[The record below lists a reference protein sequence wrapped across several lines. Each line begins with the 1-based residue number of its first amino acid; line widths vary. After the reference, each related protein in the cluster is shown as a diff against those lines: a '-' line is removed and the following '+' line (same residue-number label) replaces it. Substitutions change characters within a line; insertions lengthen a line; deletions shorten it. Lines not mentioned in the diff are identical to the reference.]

1 MRKTQNPIGLLL
13 LLLSL
18 VVMEAA
24 AQQQTINAQ
33 GYSLQEAIDYALK
46 NNTEIL
52 NADLENKISQ
62 KQINEILADGLP
74 QVYANIDLVNNHN
87 IQTAFVPA
95 NAFDPNGDPNEVGAL
110 AFGVNY
116 TGLASLRLEQM
127 IFDGSFFVGL
137 QAARIYT
144 ELSRK
149 AHIKTTIDVVEA
161 VTKAYYTVL
170 INREMAEMVTKNFT
184 RLDSLLSDTKMMYQN
199 GFVEQIDVDRI
210 KVEHNNV
217 KVEKDH
223 LEKMLHLS
231 ESLFKFQ
238 VGFDLKEQVE
248 LTDKIDNVVLE
259 KYLEKAD
266 AFNYENR
273 IEYSSLQTQQALN
286 NLDLKNTKSQY
297 IPKVNLYATYG
308 ANTGTQKF
316 GGLFDLN
323 ENPWHRLGVIG
334 VGMNWQI
341 FDGMRKS
348 AQTQQKK
355 FKAQQIEND
364 ISSAIVGIDLEIEQG
379 ITDYNKSIDNMNAQ
393 KENMELAQNIY
404 RTTELKYKEG
414 VGSNSEVLD
423 ADASLKQ
430 SQTNYYNAF
439 FEALVS
445 RVELLKALGELH
457 K

>member
-1 MRKTQNPIGLLL
+1 MLKTQKPICLLL
-13 LLLSL
+13 LFLSL
-18 VVMEAA
+18 VVIKAS
-24 AQQQTINAQ
+24 AQQPTNPQQ
-33 GYSLQEAIDYALK
+33 YSLQEAIDYAIK

-74 QVYANIDLVNNHN
+74 QVFANLDLVNNHN

-95 NAFDPNGDPNEVGAL
+95 NAFDPSGDPNEVGAL

-116 TGLASLRLEQM
+116 TGLASLRVEQM

-170 INREMAEMVTKNFT
+170 INREMAELVTKNYT
-184 RLDSLLSDTKMMYQN
+184 RLDSLLTDTKIMYQN

-223 LEKMLHLS
+223 LDKMLRIS

-238 VGFDLKEQVE
+238 AGFDLNAQIE
-248 LTDKIDNVVLE
+248 LTDKIDNVVLDKHVE
-259 KYLEKAD
+259 KVD
-266 AFNYENR
+266 NFNYENR
-273 IEYSSLQTQQALN
+273 IEYSSLQTQKTLN

-323 ENPWHRLGVIG
+323 EHPWHRLGVIG

-348 AQTQQKK
+348 AQAQQKK
-355 FKAQQIEND
+355 YKAEQIEND
-364 ISSAIVGIDLEIEQG
+364 ISSAMVGIDLEIEQS
-379 ITDYNKSIDNMNAQ
+379 ISDYNKSIDNMNAQ
-393 KENMELAQNIY
+393 KENMELARNIY
-404 RTTELKYKEG
+404 ETTEIKYKEG

-445 RVELLKALGELH
+445 RVELQKALGELY